1 MKSECPICGEKLNR
15 ATCPNC
21 GYKRIDDFVTFRTI
35 SIPTQTDMMTR
46 KSREAKAELQ
56 RKLKAASA
64 AAGAKPEPESRR
76 TGNISCYD
84 HNRFEDELDSLK
96 TAFEGTPPKTAGNEN
111 FAVKEKPVFEGP
123 AAQYGETGKPV
134 KEKDYSVRLVA
145 AEVVLT
151 MAMILANTVP
161 LFYYLMALAW
171 VAVTYCLCRMVSKLS
186 VSTILK
192 VVIDIG
198 GSITCLGIPAGLMG
212 RIMGM

>member
-46 KSREAKAELQ
+46 KGREAKAELQ

-76 TGNISCYD
+76 TGNISRYD

-134 KEKDYSVRLVA
+134 KEKNYVVRLIVA
-145 AEVVLT
+145 EIIAVVS
-151 MAMILANTVP
+151 A
-161 LFYYLMALAW
+161 F
-171 VAVTYCLCRMVSKLS
+171 LCRIYPQPPEGVVPAMLTLCLPIFAAVCFVKHVKTSNIQPVLRFLLC
-186 VSTILK
+186 VVGVIL
-192 VVIDIG
+192 
-198 GSITCLGIPAGLMG
+198 CLTPVFIAL
-212 RIMGM
+212 